1 MPLPKIAT
9 PTYELELPSTGK
21 TIQYRPFLVKEEKL
35 LVIALESD
43 STKQITTAIK
53 SVIKNC
59 VLTKG
64 VKIEDLPTFDIEY
77 LFLNI
82 RGKSVGEDI
91 EVNIVCPDDEE
102 TSVTVNVNL
111 DDIQVIKSDDH
122 TDKIKLY
129 DKIMMQMKY
138 PSLDQFIKNNFD
150 ISDKNVMDQSFELIA
165 SCVDKIFTEDEVWT
179 TSDCTKKEMNDFL
192 EQMNS
197 SQFKEIEA
205 FFQTM
210 PKLSHTIKVT
220 NPNTK
225 VEIMKA
231 MFPQHSDNIVN
242 ELEESSIIFGKVN
255 ESLQSIDRTRRR
267 FDDAVLELGELE
279 VENTLTNQQVLEVI
293 QRGELLGRLSQQVRK
308 EATDLGEDSGLVMIQ
323 IDSLESGVRN
333 TLDLVLKDHLPAKRF
348 RNINKAVDEIAN
360 LTYEELNSIQHL
372 GSVLFMESLDE
383 VSTSKGYRILARLPG
398 LPDNLHDSLIQKFKT
413 LPNLLT
419 ASTDKLFEVEGIGRS
434 RAQQLREYFDT
445 LLKNV
450 GFSYINGH

>member
-1 MPLPKIAT
+1 MAENQLIPGQPLRNGVDLVADKKTGALIVIGTSAKLEKISSGGITLNNCSYT
-9 PTYELELPSTGK
+9 PEMLSELAKMDGAIIVDANVNNILKANVHLNPSDNIPTSQTGTRHRTAARVSVETELS
-21 TIQYRPFLVKEEKL
+21 
-35 LVIALESD
+35 VIAVSEES
-43 STKQITTAIK
+43 S
-53 SVIKNC
+53 
-59 VLTKG
+59 
-64 VKIEDLPTFDIEY
+64 
-77 LFLNI
+77 
-82 RGKSVGEDI
+82 
-91 EVNIVCPDDEE
+91 
-102 TSVTVNVNL
+102 
-111 DDIQVIKSDDH
+111 
-122 TDKIKLY
+122 
-129 DKIMMQMKY
+129 
-138 PSLDQFIKNNFD
+138 
-150 ISDKNVMDQSFELIA
+150 
-165 SCVDKIFTEDEVWT
+165 
-179 TSDCTKKEMNDFL
+179 
-192 EQMNS
+192 
-197 SQFKEIEA
+197 
-205 FFQTM
+205 
-210 PKLSHTIKVT
+210 TIKVFS
-220 NPNTK
+220 NNT
-225 VEIMKA
+225 
-231 MFPQHSDNIVN
+231 VN

-293 QRGELLGRLSQQVRK
+293 QRGELLGRLSHQVRK

-383 VSTSKGYRILARLPG
+383 GSTSKGYRILARLPG

>member
-1 MPLPKIAT
+1 MAENQLIPGQPLRNGVDLVADKKTGALIVIGTSAKLEKISSGGITLNNCSYT
-9 PTYELELPSTGK
+9 PEMLSELAKMDGAIIVDANVNNILKANVHLNPSDNIPTSQTGTRHRTAERVSVETELS
-21 TIQYRPFLVKEEKL
+21 
-35 LVIALESD
+35 VIAVSEES
-43 STKQITTAIK
+43 S
-53 SVIKNC
+53 
-59 VLTKG
+59 
-64 VKIEDLPTFDIEY
+64 
-77 LFLNI
+77 
-82 RGKSVGEDI
+82 
-91 EVNIVCPDDEE
+91 
-102 TSVTVNVNL
+102 
-111 DDIQVIKSDDH
+111 
-122 TDKIKLY
+122 
-129 DKIMMQMKY
+129 
-138 PSLDQFIKNNFD
+138 
-150 ISDKNVMDQSFELIA
+150 
-165 SCVDKIFTEDEVWT
+165 
-179 TSDCTKKEMNDFL
+179 
-192 EQMNS
+192 
-197 SQFKEIEA
+197 
-205 FFQTM
+205 
-210 PKLSHTIKVT
+210 TIKV
-220 NPNTK
+220 
-225 VEIMKA
+225 
-231 MFPQHSDNIVN
+231 FSDNSVN

-348 RNINKAVDEIAN
+348 RNINKAVEEIAN
-360 LTYEELNSIQHL
+360 LTYEELNLIQHL

>member
-1 MPLPKIAT
+1 MAENQLIPGQPLRNGVDLVADKKTGALIVIGTSAKLEKISSGGITLNNCSYT
-9 PTYELELPSTGK
+9 PEMLSELAKMDGAIIVDANVNNILKANVHLNPSDNIPTSQTGTRHRTAERVSVETELS
-21 TIQYRPFLVKEEKL
+21 
-35 LVIALESD
+35 VIAVSEES
-43 STKQITTAIK
+43 S
-53 SVIKNC
+53 
-59 VLTKG
+59 
-64 VKIEDLPTFDIEY
+64 
-77 LFLNI
+77 
-82 RGKSVGEDI
+82 
-91 EVNIVCPDDEE
+91 
-102 TSVTVNVNL
+102 
-111 DDIQVIKSDDH
+111 
-122 TDKIKLY
+122 
-129 DKIMMQMKY
+129 
-138 PSLDQFIKNNFD
+138 
-150 ISDKNVMDQSFELIA
+150 
-165 SCVDKIFTEDEVWT
+165 
-179 TSDCTKKEMNDFL
+179 
-192 EQMNS
+192 
-197 SQFKEIEA
+197 
-205 FFQTM
+205 
-210 PKLSHTIKVT
+210 TIKV
-220 NPNTK
+220 
-225 VEIMKA
+225 
-231 MFPQHSDNIVN
+231 FSDNSVN

-450 GFSYINGH
+450 GFSYINGHYIDF

>member
-1 MPLPKIAT
+1 MAENQLIPGQPLRNGVDLVADKKTGALIVIGTSAKLEKISSGGITLNNCTYT
-9 PTYELELPSTGK
+9 PEMLSELSKMDGAIIVDANVNNILKANVHLNPSDNIPTSQTGTRHRTAERVSVETELS
-21 TIQYRPFLVKEEKL
+21 
-35 LVIALESD
+35 VIAVSEES
-43 STKQITTAIK
+43 S
-53 SVIKNC
+53 
-59 VLTKG
+59 
-64 VKIEDLPTFDIEY
+64 
-77 LFLNI
+77 
-82 RGKSVGEDI
+82 
-91 EVNIVCPDDEE
+91 
-102 TSVTVNVNL
+102 
-111 DDIQVIKSDDH
+111 
-122 TDKIKLY
+122 
-129 DKIMMQMKY
+129 
-138 PSLDQFIKNNFD
+138 
-150 ISDKNVMDQSFELIA
+150 
-165 SCVDKIFTEDEVWT
+165 
-179 TSDCTKKEMNDFL
+179 
-192 EQMNS
+192 
-197 SQFKEIEA
+197 
-205 FFQTM
+205 
-210 PKLSHTIKVT
+210 TIKV
-220 NPNTK
+220 
-225 VEIMKA
+225 
-231 MFPQHSDNIVN
+231 FSDNSVN

>member
-1 MPLPKIAT
+1 MAENQLIPGQPLRNGVDLVADKKTGALIVIGTSAKLEKISSGGITLNNCSYSPEMLSELAKMDGAIIVDANVNNILKANVHLNPSDNI
-9 PTYELELPSTGK
+9 PTSQTGTRHRTAERVSVETELS
-21 TIQYRPFLVKEEKL
+21 
-35 LVIALESD
+35 VIAVSEES
-43 STKQITTAIK
+43 S
-53 SVIKNC
+53 
-59 VLTKG
+59 
-64 VKIEDLPTFDIEY
+64 
-77 LFLNI
+77 
-82 RGKSVGEDI
+82 
-91 EVNIVCPDDEE
+91 
-102 TSVTVNVNL
+102 
-111 DDIQVIKSDDH
+111 
-122 TDKIKLY
+122 
-129 DKIMMQMKY
+129 
-138 PSLDQFIKNNFD
+138 
-150 ISDKNVMDQSFELIA
+150 
-165 SCVDKIFTEDEVWT
+165 
-179 TSDCTKKEMNDFL
+179 
-192 EQMNS
+192 
-197 SQFKEIEA
+197 
-205 FFQTM
+205 
-210 PKLSHTIKVT
+210 TIKV
-220 NPNTK
+220 
-225 VEIMKA
+225 
-231 MFPQHSDNIVN
+231 FSDNIVN

-293 QRGELLGRLSQQVRK
+293 QRGELLGRLSHQVRK

-419 ASTDKLFEVEGIGRS
+419 ASTDKLFEVEGIGRN

>member
-1 MPLPKIAT
+1 MAENQLIPGQPLRNGVDLVADKKTGALIVIGTSAKLEKISSGGITLNNCSYT
-9 PTYELELPSTGK
+9 PEMLSELAKMDGAIIVDANVNNILKANVHLNPSDNIPTSQTGTRHRTAERVSVETELS
-21 TIQYRPFLVKEEKL
+21 
-35 LVIALESD
+35 VIAVSEES
-43 STKQITTAIK
+43 S
-53 SVIKNC
+53 
-59 VLTKG
+59 
-64 VKIEDLPTFDIEY
+64 
-77 LFLNI
+77 
-82 RGKSVGEDI
+82 
-91 EVNIVCPDDEE
+91 
-102 TSVTVNVNL
+102 
-111 DDIQVIKSDDH
+111 
-122 TDKIKLY
+122 
-129 DKIMMQMKY
+129 
-138 PSLDQFIKNNFD
+138 
-150 ISDKNVMDQSFELIA
+150 
-165 SCVDKIFTEDEVWT
+165 
-179 TSDCTKKEMNDFL
+179 
-192 EQMNS
+192 
-197 SQFKEIEA
+197 
-205 FFQTM
+205 
-210 PKLSHTIKVT
+210 TIKV
-220 NPNTK
+220 
-225 VEIMKA
+225 
-231 MFPQHSDNIVN
+231 FSDNIVN

>member
-1 MPLPKIAT
+1 MAENQLIPGQPLRNGVDLVADKKTGALIVIGTSAKLEKISSGGITLNNCSYT
-9 PTYELELPSTGK
+9 PEMLSELAKMDGAIIVDANVNNILKANVHLNPSDNIPTSQTG
-21 TIQYRPFLVKEEKL
+21 TRHRTAERVSAETDLS
-35 LVIALESD
+35 VIAVSEES
-43 STKQITTAIK
+43 S
-53 SVIKNC
+53 
-59 VLTKG
+59 
-64 VKIEDLPTFDIEY
+64 
-77 LFLNI
+77 
-82 RGKSVGEDI
+82 
-91 EVNIVCPDDEE
+91 
-102 TSVTVNVNL
+102 
-111 DDIQVIKSDDH
+111 
-122 TDKIKLY
+122 
-129 DKIMMQMKY
+129 
-138 PSLDQFIKNNFD
+138 
-150 ISDKNVMDQSFELIA
+150 
-165 SCVDKIFTEDEVWT
+165 
-179 TSDCTKKEMNDFL
+179 
-192 EQMNS
+192 
-197 SQFKEIEA
+197 
-205 FFQTM
+205 
-210 PKLSHTIKVT
+210 TIKV
-220 NPNTK
+220 
-225 VEIMKA
+225 
-231 MFPQHSDNIVN
+231 FSDNIVN

-293 QRGELLGRLSQQVRK
+293 QRGELLGRLSHQVRK